1 MAAITVA
8 AKRRRDDDGRG
19 IRWRRYRRRNGTSA
33 GGWQSSGTPVL
44 VAAVGANSTIVTID
58 GVAQPA
64 FISGTAVY
72 PLPSGVYPRSIAV
85 TYDQVTGLTVGAAVL

>member
-8 AKRRRDDDGRG
+8 AKGGAMTMAAASGGGDTVAGT
-19 IRWRRYRRRNGTSA
+19 GTSA
-33 GGWQSSGTPVL
+33 GGWMSTGTPVL
-44 VAAVGANSTIVTID
+44 VAAVGANSTIITID

-72 PLPSGVYPRSIAV
+72 PLPCGVYPRSIAV
-85 TYDQVTGLTVGAAVL
+85 TYSQVTGLTVGAAVL

>member
-8 AKRRRDDDGRG
+8 AKGAAMTLAAASGGGDTVAAT
-19 IRWRRYRRRNGTSA
+19 GTNA
-33 GGWQSSGTPVL
+33 GGWQVNGTPVL
-44 VAAVGANSTIVTID
+44 VATVGANSTIITID

-72 PLPSGVYPRSIAV
+72 PLPTGVYGRSLAI
-85 TYDQVTGLTVGAAVL
+85 TYNQVTGLTVGAAVL

>member
-8 AKRRRDDDGRG
+8 AKGGAMTMAAASGGGDTVASS
-19 IRWRRYRRRNGTSA
+19 GTKA
-33 GGWQSSGTPVL
+33 GGWQADGAPVL
-44 VAAVGANSTIVTID
+44 VAAVGANSTIITID

-72 PLPSGVYPRSIAV
+72 PLPAGVYPRSLAI
-85 TYDQVTGLTVGAAVL
+85 TYNQVTGLTVGAAVL

>member
-8 AKRRRDDDGRG
+8 AKGGAMTMAAASGGGDTVAATGFKA
-19 IRWRRYRRRNGTSA
+19 A
-33 GGWQSSGTPVL
+33 GYQVDGTPVL
-44 VAAVGANSTIVTID
+44 VATVGANSTIITID

-72 PLPSGVYPRSIAV
+72 PLNPGVYPRSIAV
-85 TYDQVTGLTVGAAVL
+85 TYNQVTGLTVGAAVL

>member
-8 AKRRRDDDGRG
+8 ARG
-19 IRWRRYRRRNGTSA
+19 GAMTLAAANGGGDTVAAAGMNA
-33 GGWQSSGTPVL
+33 GGWQSPGTPVL
-44 VAAVGANSTIVTID
+44 VATVGANSTIITID

-72 PLPSGVYPRSIAV
+72 PLNPGTYGRTLTV
-85 TYDQVTGLTVGAAVL
+85 TYNQVVGLTVGAAVL

>member
-8 AKRRRDDDGRG
+8 AKGAAMTMAAA
-19 IRWRRYRRRNGTSA
+19 NGGGDTVAATGTNA
-33 GGWQSSGTPVL
+33 GGWQSPGTPVL
-44 VAAVGANSTIVTID
+44 VATVGANSTTITID

-72 PLPSGVYPRSIAV
+72 PLASGVYPRTFTV
-85 TYDQVTGLTVGAAVL
+85 TYNQVVGLTVGAAVL

>member
-8 AKRRRDDDGRG
+8 AKGGAMTLAAANAGGDTVAAT
-19 IRWRRYRRRNGTSA
+19 GTSA
-33 GGWQSSGTPVL
+33 GGWQSPGTPVL
-44 VAAVGANSTIVTID
+44 VATVGANSTVITID

-72 PLPSGVYPRSIAV
+72 PLPSGVYPRTVAV
-85 TYDQVTGLTVGAAVL
+85 TYSQVVGLTVGAAVL

>member
-8 AKRRRDDDGRG
+8 AKGAAMTMAAA
-19 IRWRRYRRRNGTSA
+19 NGGGDTVAATGMNA
-33 GGWQSSGTPVL
+33 GGWNGPNTPVL
-44 VAAVGANSTIVTID
+44 VATVGANSTTITID

-72 PLPSGVYPRSIAV
+72 PLNPGVYARTLTVAYS
-85 TYDQVTGLTVGAAVL
+85 QVTGLTVGAAII

>member
-8 AKRRRDDDGRG
+8 AKGAAITMAAANGGGDTVAGT
-19 IRWRRYRRRNGTSA
+19 GTSA

-44 VAAVGANSTIVTID
+44 VAAVGANSTVITID

-72 PLPSGVYPRSIAV
+72 PLPTGVYPRTLTV
-85 TYDQVTGLTVGAAVL
+85 TYNQVVGLTVGAAVL

>member
-8 AKRRRDDDGRG
+8 AKGGAMTMAAATGGGDTVAATGA
-19 IRWRRYRRRNGTSA
+19 NS
-33 GGWQSSGTPVL
+33 GGWQSPGTPVL
-44 VAAVGANSTIVTID
+44 VAAVGANSTIITID

-72 PLPSGVYPRSIAV
+72 PLPSGVYPRSVAI
-85 TYDQVTGLTVGAAVL
+85 TYSQVTGLTVGAAVL

>member
-8 AKRRRDDDGRG
+8 AKGG
-19 IRWRRYRRRNGTSA
+19 AMTLAAANGGGDTVAGTGTNAAGWVSA
-33 GGWQSSGTPVL
+33 GTPVL
-44 VAAVGANSTIVTID
+44 VASVGANSTIITID

-72 PLPSGVYPRSIAV
+72 PLPTGVYPRTVAV
-85 TYDQVTGLTVGAAVL
+85 TYSQVVGLTVGAAVL

>member
-8 AKRRRDDDGRG
+8 AKGGAMTMAAATGGGDTVA
-19 IRWRRYRRRNGTSA
+19 GTGTNSA
-33 GGWQSSGTPVL
+33 GWQSAGTPVL
-44 VAAVGANSTIVTID
+44 VATVGANSTIITID

-72 PLPSGVYPRSIAV
+72 PLNAGVYGRSLAV
-85 TYDQVTGLTVGAAVL
+85 TYSQVTGLTVGAAVL

>member
-8 AKRRRDDDGRG
+8 AKGAAMTLAAA
-19 IRWRRYRRRNGTSA
+19 NGGGDTVAATGMNA
-33 GGWQSSGTPVL
+33 GGWQSPGTPVL
-44 VAAVGANSTIVTID
+44 VATVGANSTTITID

-72 PLPSGVYPRSIAV
+72 PLNPGVYARTLNV
-85 TYDQVTGLTVGAAVL
+85 TYSQVVGLTVGAAIL

>member
-8 AKRRRDDDGRG
+8 AKGAAMTMAAASGGGDTVASVGQKM
-19 IRWRRYRRRNGTSA
+19 
-33 GGWQSSGTPVL
+33 GGWQMEGSPVL
-44 VAAVGANSTIVTID
+44 VATVGANSTIITID

-72 PLPSGVYPRSIAV
+72 PLNAGVYGRSLAV
-85 TYDQVTGLTVGAAVL
+85 TYNQVTGLTVGAAVL

>member
-8 AKRRRDDDGRG
+8 AKGGAMTMAAATGGGDTVAGAG
-19 IRWRRYRRRNGTSA
+19 SNA
-33 GGWQSSGTPVL
+33 GGWMSPGTPVL
-44 VAAVGANSTIVTID
+44 VAAVGANSTIITID

-72 PLPSGVYPRSIAV
+72 PLPTGVYARSVAV
-85 TYDQVTGLTVGAAVL
+85 TYSQVVGLTVGAAVL

>member
-8 AKRRRDDDGRG
+8 TKGAAMTMAAA
-19 IRWRRYRRRNGTSA
+19 NGGGDTVAATGMNA
-33 GGWQSSGTPVL
+33 GGWNGPNTPVL
-44 VAAVGANSTIVTID
+44 VATVGANSTTITID

-72 PLPSGVYPRSIAV
+72 PLPTGVYPRSIAV
-85 TYDQVTGLTVGAAVL
+85 TYSQVTGLTVGAAII

>member
-8 AKRRRDDDGRG
+8 AKGG
-19 IRWRRYRRRNGTSA
+19 AMTMAAANGGGDTVASSGTTA
-33 GGWQSSGTPVL
+33 GGWQAPGSPVL
-44 VAAVGANSTIVTID
+44 VAAVGANSTVITID

-72 PLPSGVYPRSIAV
+72 PLPSGVYPRTLAV
-85 TYDQVTGLTVGAAVL
+85 TYSQVVGLTVGAAVL

>member
-8 AKRRRDDDGRG
+8 AKGAAMTLAAASGGGDTVAATGS
-19 IRWRRYRRRNGTSA
+19 SA
-33 GGWQSSGTPVL
+33 GGWQSPGTPVL
-44 VAAVGANSTIVTID
+44 VATVGANSTVITID

-72 PLPSGVYPRSIAV
+72 PLPTGVYPRTLTV
-85 TYDQVTGLTVGAAVL
+85 TYNQVVGLTVGAAVL

>member
-8 AKRRRDDDGRG
+8 AKGG
-19 IRWRRYRRRNGTSA
+19 AMTMAAANGGGDTVAASGLNA
-33 GGWQSSGTPVL
+33 GGWQSPGTPVL
-44 VAAVGANSTIVTID
+44 VATVGANSTIVTID

-72 PLPSGVYPRSIAV
+72 PLPTGVYGRTLTVA
-85 TYDQVTGLTVGAAVL
+85 YNQVVGLTVGAAVL

>member
-8 AKRRRDDDGRG
+8 AKGAAMTLAAA
-19 IRWRRYRRRNGTSA
+19 NGGGDTVAASGTNA
-33 GGWQSSGTPVL
+33 GGWVSPGTPVL
-44 VAAVGANSTIVTID
+44 VATVGANSTIITID

-72 PLPSGVYPRSIAV
+72 PLTSGVYGRTLAV
-85 TYDQVTGLTVGAAVL
+85 TYNQVVGLTVGAAVL